1 MGRNSTLSL
10 KTKFS
15 VELFKLNVNFP
26 AFCLADYIL
35 GLRLLCYQQV
45 HISSPS
51 QVTDHCSVL
60 ALSDNSEVHYQQRC
74 DHDHTDRCDR
84 CQGLLENLTEIERVL
99 SETKFSS
106 DDEKDEAVFLFQTA
120 KRAILSWKSHILRST
135 NQDRA
140 RLDVLEQLDEKN
152 ILIVNDW
159 AMKFL
164 PQRYRESQADWFGK
178 RGISWHISVVYR
190 RLDGVLQWQGFV
202 HIIESCNQESSSV
215 VKIMQ
220 DVLGTIKLDN
230 KEVSGAY
237 LRQDNAGC
245 YHSSSTILSCPLI
258 SASTGV
264 KIHRI
269 DFSDPQGGKG
279 AADRL
284 AATCKSHVRI
294 FINEGNDVT
303 TAQQLK
309 DALLSHGGIDGVRV
323 VAMETIEDSAEDNR
337 KIPTI
342 SKLNNFA
349 FHGDSITAW
358 RAYDVGKGKEFVLE
372 KTSSGNCK
380 WKIYV
385 GVLFIRCLLSFFS
398 FKL

>member
-1 MGRNSTLSL
+1 M
-10 KTKFS
+10 
-15 VELFKLNVNFP
+15 
-26 AFCLADYIL
+26 
-35 GLRLLCYQQV
+35 
-45 HISSPS
+45 
-51 QVTDHCSVL
+51 L
-60 ALSDNSEVHYQQRC
+60 ALSDSTEVHYQQRC
-74 DHDHTDRCDR
+74 DHDHMDRCDR

-106 DDEKDEAVFLFQTA
+106 DDEKDEAVFLFRTA

-140 RLDVLEQLDEKN
+140 RLDILEQVDEEN

-164 PQRYRESQADWFGK
+164 LQRYRESQADWFGMQ
-178 RGISWHISVVYR
+178 GISWHISVVYC
-190 RLDGVLQWQGFV
+190 RLDGVLQWQGFI

-220 DVLGTIKLDN
+220 DVLSTIKLDN

-245 YHSSSTILSCPLI
+245 YHSSSTILSCPVI

-269 DFSDPQGGKG
+269 DFSDLQGGKG

-303 TAQQLK
+303 TALQIK

-323 VAMETIEDSAEDNR
+323 VSMETIEDLVEDSR

-342 SKLNNFA
+342 SKLNNFT

-358 RAYDVGKGKEFVLE
+358 HVYGIGKGKEIVLE
-372 KTSSGNCK
+372 KTSSGNYCK
-380 WKIYV
+380 WKIYF
-385 GVLFIRCLLSFFS
+385 GVSFICCLISF
-398 FKL
+398 L

>member
-1 MGRNSTLSL
+1 M
-10 KTKFS
+10 F
-15 VELFKLNVNFP
+15 
-26 AFCLADYIL
+26 
-35 GLRLLCYQQV
+35 
-45 HISSPS
+45 
-51 QVTDHCSVL
+51 
-60 ALSDNSEVHYQQRC
+60 ALSDNTEVHYQQRC

-99 SETKFSS
+99 SETKFPS

-120 KRAILSWKSHILRST
+120 KRAILFWKSHILRST

-140 RLDVLEQLDEKN
+140 RLDALEQLDEEN
-152 ILIVNDW
+152 ILVVNDW

-220 DVLGTIKLDN
+220 DVLSTIKLDN

-303 TAQQLK
+303 TAHQLK

-323 VAMETIEDSAEDNR
+323 VAMETIEDLVEDSR

-349 FHGDSITAW
+349 FHADSITAW
-358 RAYDVGKGKEFVLE
+358 RAYDVGKGKEIVLE

-385 GVLFIRCLLSFFS
+385 GVLFICCILSFF
-398 FKL
+398 

>member
-1 MGRNSTLSL
+1 M
-10 KTKFS
+10 
-15 VELFKLNVNFP
+15 
-26 AFCLADYIL
+26 
-35 GLRLLCYQQV
+35 
-45 HISSPS
+45 
-51 QVTDHCSVL
+51 L
-60 ALSDNSEVHYQQRC
+60 ALSDSTEVHYQQRC

-84 CQGLLENLTEIERVL
+84 CQCLLLENLIEIERFL
-99 SETKFSS
+99 SETKFPS

-120 KRAILSWKSHILRST
+120 KRAIPSWKCHILRST
-135 NQDRA
+135 NQDQA
-140 RLDVLEQLDEKN
+140 RLDVLEQLDEEN

-159 AMKFL
+159 AIKFL
-164 PQRYRESQADWFGK
+164 PQRYRESQADWFDK

-190 RLDGVLQWQGFV
+190 RLDGVLQWQGFI

-220 DVLGTIKLDN
+220 DVLSTIKLEN

-237 LRQDNAGC
+237 FRQDNAGC

-264 KIHRI
+264 KIHRL

-284 AATCKSHVRI
+284 GETSKSRVRI
-294 FINEGNDVT
+294 FINEGNDST
-303 TAQQLK
+303 TAHHLK
-309 DALLSHGGIDGVRV
+309 DALLSHGVRV
-323 VAMETIEDSAEDNR
+323 VSMETIEALVEDSR

-349 FHGDSITAW
+349 FDGDSITAW
-358 RAYDVGKGKEFVLE
+358 RAYGAGKGKEIVLE

-380 WKIYV
+380 WKV
-385 GVLFIRCLLSFFS
+385 CFGFFLFVV
-398 FKL
+398 

>member
-1 MGRNSTLSL
+1 M
-10 KTKFS
+10 
-15 VELFKLNVNFP
+15 
-26 AFCLADYIL
+26 
-35 GLRLLCYQQV
+35 
-45 HISSPS
+45 
-51 QVTDHCSVL
+51 
-60 ALSDNSEVHYQQRC
+60 
-74 DHDHTDRCDR
+74 
-84 CQGLLENLTEIERVL
+84 
-99 SETKFSS
+99 
-106 DDEKDEAVFLFQTA
+106 
-120 KRAILSWKSHILRST
+120 
-135 NQDRA
+135 
-140 RLDVLEQLDEKN
+140 
-152 ILIVNDW
+152 
-159 AMKFL
+159 
-164 PQRYRESQADWFGK
+164 
-178 RGISWHISVVYR
+178 
-190 RLDGVLQWQGFV
+190 
-202 HIIESCNQESSSV
+202 
-215 VKIMQ
+215 
-220 DVLGTIKLDN
+220 
-230 KEVSGAY
+230 
-237 LRQDNAGC
+237 
-245 YHSSSTILSCPLI
+245 I

-385 GVLFIRCLLSFFS
+385 GVLVIRCLLSFFS

>member
-1 MGRNSTLSL
+1 M
-10 KTKFS
+10 
-15 VELFKLNVNFP
+15 
-26 AFCLADYIL
+26 
-35 GLRLLCYQQV
+35 
-45 HISSPS
+45 
-51 QVTDHCSVL
+51 L
-60 ALSDNSEVHYQQRC
+60 ALSDSTEVHYRQRC

-84 CQGLLENLTEIERVL
+84 CQGLLENLVEIERVL
-99 SETKFSS
+99 GETKLPS
-106 DDEKDEAVFLFQTA
+106 DDDKEEAVFLFQTA
-120 KRAILSWKSHILRST
+120 KHAILSWKSHILRST
-135 NQDRA
+135 NQNRA
-140 RLDVLEQLDEKN
+140 RLDVLEHLDEKN

-178 RGISWHISVVYR
+178 RGIPWHISVVYR
-190 RLDGVLQWQGFV
+190 RLDCVLQWQGFV

-215 VKIMQ
+215 VKIML

-230 KEVSGAY
+230 KEVSRAY

-284 AATCKSHVRI
+284 AATCKSHVRL

-303 TAQQLK
+303 TAHQLK

-323 VAMETIEDSAEDNR
+323 VAMETIEDLVEDNR

-349 FHGDSITAW
+349 FHDDSITAW
-358 RAYDVGKGKEFVLE
+358 RAYDVGKGKEIVLE
-372 KTSSGNCK
+372 KTSAGNCK

-385 GVLFIRCLLSFFS
+385 GVLFICCLLSFS
-398 FKL
+398 

>member
-1 MGRNSTLSL
+1 M
-10 KTKFS
+10 
-15 VELFKLNVNFP
+15 FKLCVINRFTLVAP
-26 AFCLADYIL
+26 LKLRTTVQCLLLATVPKYI
-35 GLRLLCYQQV
+35 
-45 HISSPS
+45 ISNIVTTTT
-51 QVTDHCSVL
+51 QTGVTDAKVFSKTWQRLNTSSAKQNFRRMMKRTRLCSC
-60 ALSDNSEVHYQQRC
+60 SRQQ
-74 DHDHTDRCDR
+74 
-84 CQGLLENLTEIERVL
+84 NMP
-99 SETKFSS
+99 SY
-106 DDEKDEAVFLFQTA
+106 
-120 KRAILSWKSHILRST
+120 HILRST

-164 PQRYRESQADWFGK
+164 LQRYRQSQADWFSK

-230 KEVSGAY
+230 KEISGAY

-284 AATCKSHVRI
+284 AATCKSHVRLC
-294 FINEGNDVT
+294 INEGNDVT
-303 TAQQLK
+303 TAHQLK

-323 VAMETIEDSAEDNR
+323 VAVETIEDLVEDSR

-349 FHGDSITAW
+349 FHDDSITAW
-358 RAYDVGKGKEFVLE
+358 RAYDVGKGKEIVLE
-372 KTSSGNCK
+372 KTSAGNCK
-380 WKIYV
+380 WKYML
-385 GVLFIRCLLSFFS
+385 GFYLSVVYWHYFFS